1 MAPLFMEL
9 KILPLDELIT
19 YSRIK
24 FMHSFYFNKLP
35 ISFSE
40 MWQTNFARNPE
51 RALRNANAYYIP
63 PHRVETVKRMA
74 IVSLPTA
81 WNSAPGDKFNPK
93 QHVYLKKLKVLL
105 LSAI

>member
-1 MAPLFMEL
+1 MQ
-9 KILPLDELIT
+9 
-19 YSRIK
+19 
-24 FMHSFYFNKLP
+24 FNIWHLERSTGTWDKLP

-51 RALRNANAYYIP
+51 RALRNANDYYIP
-63 PHRVETVKRMA
+63 PHRVETVKRMP

-93 QHVYLKKLKVLL
+93 QHLYLKKLKELL
-105 LSAI
+105 LSAILSSGVIFFSRPVL